1 MCKGSCALRAKLA
14 SFAVF
19 SSALRAA
26 HSGYRP
32 FSHGG
37 LSRLDP
43 LALIAKA
50 EISLPPPAVFGA
62 CYQIRQ
68 MGKKAR
74 GWRKALPTR
83 PTGSGIHLKIPPV
96 DLWTTHLFY
105 FFQNPPTERLACSE
119 RYRAKAIV
127 TDVSKVNRALRSPA
141 PLISRAHDSS
151 RSHRP
156 RPGSLVPRRSCAGS
170 ANGSGKGFPVTD
182 RRRLAHLRIERA
194 MRARPGLLA
203 SRPNYRPAN
212 EISGVCPLDAKR
224 AEQVRVRSRL
234 VALTFRVVTY
244 GRSRNAASL
253 KLSRLNASPPA
264 QPALL

>member
-1 MCKGSCALRAKLA
+1 MHQRPASPGRGSFRGDSKRKGSEGAPGK
-14 SFAVF
+14 
-19 SSALRAA
+19 AA
-26 HSGYRP
+26 EFVTQQLTP
-32 FSHGG
+32 
-37 LSRLDP
+37 SRCNSEEGVAHNAHRLWDP
-43 LALIAKA
+43 
-50 EISLPPPAVFGA
+50 S
-62 CYQIRQ
+62 
-68 MGKKAR
+68 
-74 GWRKALPTR
+74 
-83 PTGSGIHLKIPPV
+83 KIPPV

-151 RSHRP
+151 PSRRP
-156 RPGSLVPRRSCAGS
+156 RAGSLVPRRSCAGS